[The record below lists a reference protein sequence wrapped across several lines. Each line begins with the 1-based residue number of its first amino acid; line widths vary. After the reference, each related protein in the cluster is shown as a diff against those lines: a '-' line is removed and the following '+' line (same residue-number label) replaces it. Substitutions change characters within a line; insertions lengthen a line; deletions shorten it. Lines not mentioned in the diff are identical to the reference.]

1 MSFIV
6 FHCLSLSCAREQPGS
21 FQTQAKPPKY
31 CSRHTVAMCGSRT
44 FSRVFLAKL
53 SVIGFCRVLGYRHYL
68 RCQGCVGPILVSHD
82 RVIASCKRLLLR
94 VSSFI
99 EDFTM
104 FLPDVPRALSF
115 RTVNIMIP
123 EIVSVMLIF
132 SFRTVK
138 SAMTVIMGV
147 TLIFCAT
154 MVIFCADNRL
164 L

>member
-1 MSFIV
+1 
-6 FHCLSLSCAREQPGS
+6 
-21 FQTQAKPPKY
+21 
-31 CSRHTVAMCGSRT
+31 
-44 FSRVFLAKL
+44 
-53 SVIGFCRVLGYRHYL
+53 
-68 RCQGCVGPILVSHD
+68 
-82 RVIASCKRLLLR
+82 
-94 VSSFI
+94 
-99 EDFTM
+99 M